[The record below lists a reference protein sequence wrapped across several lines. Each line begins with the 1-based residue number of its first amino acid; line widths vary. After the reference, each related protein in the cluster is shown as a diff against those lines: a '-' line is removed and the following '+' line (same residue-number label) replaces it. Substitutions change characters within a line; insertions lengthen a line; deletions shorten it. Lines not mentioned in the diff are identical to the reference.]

1 MSELYAD
8 TDRPGVLLIAAPHDR
23 VPLVEAVRA
32 AGGRVAGEFSWEI
45 GVVRGQVVTAIVAAA
60 ADTPDAPLATV
71 LSELAAVASLG
82 DTAIVVTLSERQ
94 IDLVAGT
101 LFGPGVELLCDPD
114 PATLA
119 GSVALAL
126 ARRHDLLA
134 DTVRE
139 GEAERLRRLNDE
151 VARIAEV
158 LARLT
163 SHAEHRPGAVAD
175 RSPPYGA
182 PPSSVTVSAAEV
194 RKTIRARRLRNLQ
207 FPDGLFEDPAW
218 DMLLDLYAADLEGAQ
233 VSVSSLCI
241 AAAVAPTTALRW
253 IGRMT
258 EAGLFERQPDPF
270 DRRRAF
276 MALSENAR
284 DRMQRYF
291 GAVTQQ
297 GLMIA

>member
-1 MSELYAD
+1 MSELHAYSD
-8 TDRPGVLLIAAPHDR
+8 LPGVLLIAAPHDR
-23 VPLVEAVRA
+23 APLAEAIRT
-32 AGGRVAGEFSWEI
+32 AGGRVSGEVGWEAGAAH
-45 GVVRGQVVTAIVAAA
+45 GQVAAAIVAAA
-60 ADTPDAPLATV
+60 ADVPDAPLVAV
-71 LSELAAVASLG
+71 LAELAALAGIS

-101 LFGPGVELLCDPD
+101 LFGPGIELLCDPD

-139 GEAERLRRLNDE
+139 GETERLRRLNEE
-151 VARIAEV
+151 VARIADV

-163 SHAEHRPGAVAD
+163 SHAGQRPGTVAD
-175 RSPPYGA
+175 RAPLYGA
-182 PPSSVTVSAAEV
+182 PPSAVTVNAADV
-194 RKTIRARRLRNLQ
+194 RKAIRARRLRDLQ

-291 GAVTQQ
+291 GAVAQQ
-297 GLMIA
+297 GLAIA

>member
-1 MSELYAD
+1 MSKLYAD
-8 TDRPGVLLIAAPHDR
+8 TDRPGVLLIAAAHDR
-23 VPLVEAVRA
+23 APLVEAVRA
-32 AGGRVAGEFSWEI
+32 AGGRVAGEMDWASGAI
-45 GVVRGQVVTAIVAAA
+45 GDQMTAVIVAAA
-60 ADTPDAPLATV
+60 ADVPDAPLAII
-71 LSELAAVASLG
+71 LSELATIASLG
-82 DTAIVVTLSERQ
+82 DTAIVVTLSQPQ
-94 IDLVAGT
+94 IDQVTGT

-139 GEAERLRRLNDE
+139 GENERLRRLNDE
-151 VARIAEV
+151 VARIAAV
-158 LARLT
+158 LTRLT
-163 SHAEHRPGAVAD
+163 NHADHRLGGIAD
-175 RSPPYGA
+175 RSPLYGA

-194 RKTIRARRLRNLQ
+194 RKVIRARRLRDLQ

-218 DMLLDLYAADLEGAQ
+218 DMLLDLYAAELEGAQ

-258 EAGLFERQPDPF
+258 EAGLFVRQPDPF

-276 MALSENAR
+276 MALSETAR

-291 GAVTQQ
+291 GAVTHQ
-297 GLMIA
+297 GLAIA

>member
-8 TDRPGVLLIAAPHDR
+8 ADRPSVLLIAAAHDR
-23 VPLVEAVRA
+23 APLAEAIRA
-32 AGGRVAGEFSWEI
+32 AGGRVAGEIGWEEGAI
-45 GVVRGQVVTAIVAAA
+45 RNQTATAIVAAA
-60 ADTPDAPLATV
+60 ADAPDAPLAAV
-71 LSELAAVASLG
+71 LAELAQLASMG
-82 DTAIVVTLSERQ
+82 DTAIVVTLSEQQ

-101 LFGPGVELLCDPD
+101 LFGPGVELLCDPA
-114 PATLA
+114 PATLT

-134 DTVRE
+134 DNVRE

-151 VARIAEV
+151 VARIAEA

-163 SHAEHRPGAVAD
+163 SHADRRPGTVAD
-175 RSPPYGA
+175 RPSPYGSPPSDIPVGA
-182 PPSSVTVSAAEV
+182 ADV
-194 RKTIRARRLRNLQ
+194 RKAIRARRLRDLQ

-218 DMLLDLYAADLEGAQ
+218 DMLLDLYAAELEGTQ

-241 AAAVAPTTALRW
+241 AAAVPPTTALRW

-284 DRMQRYF
+284 GRMQRYF
-291 GAVTQQ
+291 GALAQ
-297 GLMIA
+297 